1 MMVLCTSDKCELI
14 LIFKEA
20 GVALAVGGSGLATLP

>member
-1 MMVLCTSDKCELI
+1 MVLHTGNKFELI

-20 GVALAVGGSGLATLP
+20 GVALAIGALEIQA